1 MTNLKKQKNEE
12 KLLAIA
18 MQNVDNDR
26 KSKNLKILCV
36 RTKNKSLSTSFQ
48 FTMAC
53 DKCEL
58 NSVVSIHVKLL

>member
-36 RTKNKSLSTSFQ
+36 RTKNKVFPPHFNLQWLVTSV
-48 FTMAC
+48 
-53 DKCEL
+53 
-58 NSVVSIHVKLL
+58 N